1 MSTRNAS
8 GLDLARRASFPAQG
22 SEVLSKAAPIDTHL
36 REVTQASEQILRGNF
51 LAAFRDTVRLPSGKE
66 ATREYVVHPGAV
78 MVIAELPDGQLV
90 LERQFRYPVQA
101 VMLEFPAGKLD
112 PGEDSLACA
121 RRELL
126 EETGYS
132 ARQWARAGVLH
143 PVISYSTEF
152 IDIWFA
158 RELSAGTRQLDEGEF
173 LDVITASGE
182 DLLQWCRDGRV
193 TDAKTLIGALWLQNV
208 RSGAWPLDW
217 TLV

>member
-1 MSTRNAS
+1 MSTGRAS
-8 GLDLARRASFPAQG
+8 GLDLARRADLPAQA
-22 SEVLSKAAPIDTHL
+22 SEVSGKPAPTDLHL
-36 REVTQASEQILRGNF
+36 REVTQSSAEILRGNF
-51 LAAFRDTVRLPSGKE
+51 LQAFRDTVRLPSGKE

-78 MVIAELPDGQLV
+78 MVVAELPDGQLV
-90 LERQFRYPVQA
+90 LERQFRYPVQV

-112 PGEDSLACA
+112 AGEDSLACA
-121 RRELL
+121 KRELL

-173 LDVITASGE
+173 LDVFSASME
-182 DLLQWCRDGRV
+182 DLLQWCRDGLV
-193 TDAKTLIGALWLQNV
+193 TDAKTLTGALWLQNV
-208 RSGAWPLDW
+208 RSGAWSLDW
-217 TLV
+217 TRV